1 MKNSHTVK
9 QPQYK
14 FKYQT
19 KIKISNATMLV
30 LVFRK
35 KNSGIDV
42 DLVSEGNG
50 VSLRQATV
58 GRPHTLRSSV

>member
-1 MKNSHTVK
+1 
-9 QPQYK
+9 
-14 FKYQT
+14 
-19 KIKISNATMLV
+19 MLV

-35 KNSGIDV
+35 KNSGVDV

-50 VSLRQATV
+50 VSLRQETV